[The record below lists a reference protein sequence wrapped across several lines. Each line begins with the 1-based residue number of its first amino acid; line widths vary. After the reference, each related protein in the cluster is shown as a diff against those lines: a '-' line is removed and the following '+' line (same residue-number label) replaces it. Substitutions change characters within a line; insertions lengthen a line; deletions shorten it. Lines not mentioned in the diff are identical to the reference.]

1 MNKNKHQNQIVW
13 HVYLPMILIILVLVV
28 SSSLLF
34 RELTYGEMDFRTWSD
49 ISILVITLPL
59 ILSFIFT
66 FILLSI
72 AICFVSR
79 IKPKINNGL
88 LKIKSILTI
97 ISHWINKLTSWI
109 TQPVIR
115 IESLISQLSPKNKGK
130 HQE

>member
-13 HVYLPMILIILVLVV
+13 QIYLPMILIILVLVV

-72 AICFVSR
+72 AIYFVSR

>member
-13 HVYLPMILIILVLVV
+13 QIYLPMILIILVLVV

-72 AICFVSR
+72 AIYFVSR

-130 HQE
+130 HQG